1 MGRRAKGEALARVED
16 LVVRR
21 GARAVLQ
28 VSHLDIQRGESL
40 AVIGPNGAGKST
52 LLLALALLV
61 RPSEGQVWFD
71 GEPVTHATDLTR
83 LRRRMAVVFQEP
95 LLVDQSVFHNVA
107 LGLRLRGLRG
117 PEVEQRV
124 VAWLER
130 LGIAHLARRSARS
143 LSGGEAQRTSLA
155 RAFALQPD
163 LLLLDEPFA
172 ALDAPTR
179 AGLVDQVGGIVRD
192 MGLTTV
198 VVTHDRDEALALGDR
213 LAVLMD
219 GRLAQVGPPDQV
231 FAAPADEQVAQ
242 FVGVETIL
250 PGQVVG
256 YADGVVEVRVGAHVV
271 EAVAE
276 RRPAGSVLVCLRPED
291 ITLLKPDALSQTSAR
306 NQLLGQVERV
316 RPAGAQVRVQVRCGV
331 GLTALVTR
339 RSAEAL
345 ALAPGQ
351 TVVASFKAN
360 AVHLI
365 ERAQGR

>member
-1 MGRRAKGEALARVED
+1 MNSVARGEALARVED

-21 GARAVLQ
+21 GARTVLD
-28 VSHLDIQRGESL
+28 VPYLDVRRGESL

-61 RPSEGQVWFD
+61 PPSAGRVWFD
-71 GEPVTHATDLTR
+71 GERVTHGTDLTR

-95 LLVDQSVFHNVA
+95 LLVDQSVFDNVA

-117 PEVEQRV
+117 PELERRV
-124 VAWLER
+124 TTWLDR
-130 LGIAHLARRSARS
+130 LGIAPLTRRSARG
-143 LSGGEAQRTSLA
+143 LSGGEAQRASLA

-198 VVTHDRDEALALGDR
+198 VVTHDRDEALTLGDR
-213 LAVLMD
+213 LAVLIN
-219 GRLAQVGPPDQV
+219 GRLAQVGPPDEV
-231 FAAPADEQVAQ
+231 FSAPADVEVAQ

-256 YADGVVEVRVGAHVV
+256 YADGVVEVRVGPHVV

-276 RRPAGSVLVCLRPED
+276 RRPHGPVLVCLRPED
-291 ITLLKPDALSQTSAR
+291 ITLQAR
-306 NQLLGQVERV
+306 PNL
-316 RPAGAQVRVQVRCGV
+316 P
-331 GLTALVTR
+331 
-339 RSAEAL
+339 
-345 ALAPGQ
+345 
-351 TVVASFKAN
+351 
-360 AVHLI
+360 I
-365 ERAQGR
+365 ERAQSTARPGGAGAAGGRSDPRGRRLRFYAHGPGDAALGRGARPRAGPAGRGLIQGQRGPSDRTVVGK